1 MMKPNKE
8 VLVNNRRAFTLIEL
22 IMVIVVLGIL
32 AAVAIPRYFDL
43 TTRSNSAAEEGTV
56 GGVRSGIATY
66 QAGQTNLS
74 YPSNLD
80 GISAGFPVTCSSA
93 NPCFTHV
100 LSQGGITSSGW
111 SKTASQQYSGPAG
124 TTYTYNS
131 TSGSFQ

>member
-1 MMKPNKE
+1 
-8 VLVNNRRAFTLIEL
+8 VNNKQGFTLIEL

-43 TTRSNSAAEEGTV
+43 TVRSNSAAENGTA
-56 GGVRSGIATY
+56 GGVRAGIATY

-80 GISAGFPVTCSSA
+80 GIAAGFPVTCSA
-93 NPCFTHV
+93 ATPCFTHV
-100 LSQGGITSSGW
+100 LSQGGITASGW
-111 SKTASQQYSGPAG
+111 SKTASQAYTGPAG
-124 TTYTYNS
+124 TVYTYNS